1 MTHDQ
6 ERAPHPRT
14 GAPGTSG
21 QQPPPASRA
30 EPAHPLH
37 EPAVSS
43 EDVHHIPASELFPQG
58 DHDKLT
64 TRLQQSLSTFV
75 DSPRQAVEQ
84 ADTALDEAITQLTE
98 ALAERRR
105 MLRTVWQGKDTD
117 AQTEELRQALRQY
130 RETLERLL
138 TL

>member
-1 MTHDQ
+1 M
-6 ERAPHPRT
+6 
-14 GAPGTSG
+14 
-21 QQPPPASRA
+21 
-30 EPAHPLH
+30 
-37 EPAVSS
+37 
-43 EDVHHIPASELFPQG
+43 
-58 DHDKLT
+58 
-64 TRLQQSLSTFV
+64 
-75 DSPRQAVEQ
+75 EQ